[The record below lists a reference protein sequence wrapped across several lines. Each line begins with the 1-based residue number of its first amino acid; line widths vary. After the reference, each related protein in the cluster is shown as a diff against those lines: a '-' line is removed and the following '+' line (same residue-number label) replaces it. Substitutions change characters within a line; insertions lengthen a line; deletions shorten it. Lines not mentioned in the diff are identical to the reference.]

1 MKWPVRG
8 HVAKHDIAGALIQV
22 PSLPV
27 WCFMV
32 GDPWGICS
40 DLGGSW
46 WHMLMPSVSAWALD
60 EYAASPSLCWVC
72 DGEHL
77 RRCTVHLPSASSRI
91 SLKILHRP
99 SATVPAA
106 CSVQLSTLL
115 TSSSASASACHSVS
129 FFALLLMSLVVKYN
143 GQTKRY
149 IVKTIQINKLL

>member
-1 MKWPVRG
+1 
-8 HVAKHDIAGALIQV
+8 
-22 PSLPV
+22 
-27 WCFMV
+27 MV

-40 DLGGSW
+40 DLGMSQ
-46 WHMLMPSVSAWALD
+46 WHVLMLSMNARALD

-77 RRCTVHLPSASSRI
+77 RRCTVHLPPASSRI
-91 SLKILHRP
+91 SFKILHRP

-129 FFALLLMSLVVKYN
+129 FIALLLMSLVVKYN

>member
-1 MKWPVRG
+1 M
-8 HVAKHDIAGALIQV
+8 L
-22 PSLPV
+22 
-27 WCFMV
+27 

-40 DLGGSW
+40 DLGMSQ
-46 WHMLMPSVSAWALD
+46 WHMLMLSINARALD

-77 RRCTVHLPSASSRI
+77 RRCTVHLPPASSTI
-91 SLKILHRP
+91 SFKILHRP

-115 TSSSASASACHSVS
+115 TLSSASASACHSVS
-129 FFALLLMSLVVKYN
+129 FIALLLMSLVVKYN

-149 IVKTIQINKLL
+149 IVKTIQINKLFYTLV